1 MGYIQIQFRR
11 DTSANWNSKNVLL
24 ASGEL
29 GIELDTQQF
38 KIGDGRTR
46 WANLPYG
53 GLRGP
58 QGPAGLMPPPPSAIG
73 QVLTSGPDLS
83 TISWQLPNTSATN
96 VATIKAAKSI
106 VNFNFQDAILNIP
119 QSFGNQLSYTP
130 LNGTTDSSSF
140 SINLNSRYNMLN
152 LPMIIGTIAYWD
164 RTSNRIVY
172 LQVKFGN
179 STTTN
184 SVRATIVPST
194 TLSSITYGAPLILK
208 IDGISSNSFSGVD
221 NISLAPLNYA
231 IVISL
236 NLIN

>member
-24 ASGEL
+24 ASGEM

-38 KIGDGRTR
+38 KIGDGHTR
-46 WANLPYG
+46 WVSLPYG

-83 TISWQLPNTSATN
+83 TISWQLPSVNLPN
-96 VATIKAAKSI
+96 VATIKAAKSA
-106 VNFNFQDAILNIP
+106 VNFNLQGAIVNIP
-119 QSFGNQLSYTP
+119 ESFGNQLSYTP
-130 LNGTTDSSSF
+130 LNGTIDASSF

-152 LPMIIGTIAYWD
+152 LPIIIGTVAYWD
-164 RTSNRIVY
+164 KTSNRIVY

-184 SVRATIVPST
+184 SIRATINPST
-194 TLSSITYGAPLILK
+194 ALSSATYGSPLVLK
-208 IDGISSNSFSGVD
+208 IDGISANSFSGVD
-221 NISLAPLNYA
+221 NISVHPLNYA